1 MGLIALKISALLG
14 LLAPLTLALGA
25 LLRRYWRG
33 APPSEV
39 LLGALLLT
47 PIVLIL
53 EIVALGSLPWGR
65 PLGLLPLLQTLLSG
79 AAAWL
84 CWRMRRELASHL
96 AEAARGLGAVIR
108 AAAFGPLLV
117 LLLGVAALAAATVH
131 GVWNAPSAW
140 DELAYHVPQ
149 ALQPYQDGRLGE
161 VHCDAFWADT
171 YPRGVTLLHYWTLAI
186 AHTDAAFHAVNAA
199 FGFVFVLA
207 TYVAARR
214 MGLRAATATICAGLI
229 PTAPAVLFMASIGYI
244 DLSVGGATTAMIALA
259 LPQRDRGWSWGSA
272 LLCAAAAALT
282 WWMKFLPIVCIGITF
297 AYRALRLAVDR
308 WRRPSRAPA
317 ADGEM
322 AADRGGAPATPALAG
337 AGGPGVFGW
346 CAVALLGLAI
356 GAAPYVRTHLKYGS
370 PTYPVRMSL
379 AGLVVFDGPMNPKA
393 FGRMNDRP
401 LLERYSIFWT
411 SFREPQN
418 TDSPGG
424 FGIVFAT
431 VLIFSSLALLVSVL
445 HRFELNWAFLAVLFW
460 SALLLPEFHIPR
472 YAMYILLPA
481 VLGLGRLLE
490 SLDDAALRRGAAWAL
505 AALSAYGIALYADP
519 VIVHVRWQC
528 AQLESAATRHRNRP
542 VIEDYA
548 LGGRGLD
555 GPARRALYGLMRPG
569 ETLVFAIYD
578 FHGLLYDRYYT
589 YAVEFRPARR
599 WPYAHNPF
607 AKPRFG
613 EEDAAAWLARIQR
626 ENVGAVIAY
635 KGSIEDLTL
644 ASPDSRFGVAY
655 EMDAREG
662 VPAIRIHRRAD
673 P

>member
-1 MGLIALKISALLG
+1 
-14 LLAPLTLALGA
+14 
-25 LLRRYWRG
+25 
-33 APPSEV
+33 
-39 LLGALLLT
+39 
-47 PIVLIL
+47 
-53 EIVALGSLPWGR
+53 
-65 PLGLLPLLQTLLSG
+65 
-79 AAAWL
+79 
-84 CWRMRRELASHL
+84 
-96 AEAARGLGAVIR
+96 
-108 AAAFGPLLV
+108 
-117 LLLGVAALAAATVH
+117 
-131 GVWNAPSAW
+131 
-140 DELAYHVPQ
+140 
-149 ALQPYQDGRLGE
+149 
-161 VHCDAFWADT
+161 
-171 YPRGVTLLHYWTLAI
+171 
-186 AHTDAAFHAVNAA
+186 
-199 FGFVFVLA
+199 
-207 TYVAARR
+207 
-214 MGLRAATATICAGLI
+214 
-229 PTAPAVLFMASIGYI
+229 
-244 DLSVGGATTAMIALA
+244 
-259 LPQRDRGWSWGSA
+259 
-272 LLCAAAAALT
+272 
-282 WWMKFLPIVCIGITF
+282 
-297 AYRALRLAVDR
+297 
-308 WRRPSRAPA
+308 
-317 ADGEM
+317 
-322 AADRGGAPATPALAG
+322 
-337 AGGPGVFGW
+337 
-346 CAVALLGLAI
+346 
-356 GAAPYVRTHLKYGS
+356 
-370 PTYPVRMSL
+370 MSL